1 MKKLARV
8 DFKSSCS
15 AYPSRSVLEV
25 IERYEGP
32 TLLIK
37 ALLLIINSESPL
49 LLPTL
54 THIFGI
60 PQYKTSTGKYKKKN
74 RAIAL
79 SKRVSPLLYG
89 SPLLVY
95 FCSCVYRY
103 RPILS
108 QLNEGEYLFF
118 SFQHERLT
126 P

>member
-37 ALLLIINSESPL
+37 ALLLIKNSESPL

-60 PQYKTSTGKYKKKN
+60 PQYKTSTGKDI